1 MSLLSRAHE
10 AVEHGLRHTP
20 RVPSSHPP
28 TLIKLVL
35 ASVRE
40 LELGGSRLLVAVSGG
55 PDSMALLHVLAR
67 LRGRHGLSLFAL
79 GVDHGLRAAA
89 ASELDLVA
97 SLASELDVP
106 FERAQVSVASGGNLQ
121 ARARDARYAVLD
133 ARAAELGAWL
143 CTAHHADDRAETV
156 LLRLLRGAGPE
167 GLAALPLRVGRRVRP
182 MLRASRA
189 DVVRHIQRHELSVA
203 TDPSNAD
210 PRFLR
215 VRVRHE
221 LLPLLRELSP
231 NIVNHLTALADQ
243 LQEPAGSG
251 EEHDPRLPPLNRVQI
266 HRLQQALARGE
277 SVEIQLKA
285 GRTARVELVDTKL
298 MQE

>member
-1 MSLLSRAHE
+1 
-10 AVEHGLRHTP
+10 
-20 RVPSSHPP
+20 
-28 TLIKLVL
+28 LIKLVL

-40 LELGGSRLLVAVSGG
+40 LQLTGSRLLVAVSGG

-79 GVDHGLRAAA
+79 GVDHGLRSAA
-89 ASELDLVA
+89 ASELDLA
-97 SLASELDVP
+97 EALASELGVG
-106 FERAQVSVASGGNLQ
+106 FERVAVSVAPGGNLQ

-133 ARAAELGAWL
+133 ARAAQLDAWL

-156 LLRLLRGAGPE
+156 LLRLLRGAGPD
-167 GLAALPLRVGRRVRP
+167 GLAALPLRAGRRVRP

-189 DVVRHIQRHELSVA
+189 DVLRHVQRHELSVA

-231 NIVNHLTALADQ
+231 NIVQHLTALADQ
-243 LQEPAGSG
+243 LQDPTSAVEESGSG
-251 EEHDPRLPPLNRVQI
+251 PRLPALNRVQI
-266 HRLQQALARGE
+266 SRLQQALARGE
-277 SVEIQLKA
+277 RAEIELRG
-285 GRTARVELVDTKL
+285 GRTARVELVETKPTRD
-298 MQE
+298 